1 MDEEESEALLGA
13 DDVEEE
19 TDNLL
24 RVNEVDLLTTHRNLY
39 WT

>member
-24 RVNEVDLLTTHRNLY
+24 RVNEADLLSTHRNLY